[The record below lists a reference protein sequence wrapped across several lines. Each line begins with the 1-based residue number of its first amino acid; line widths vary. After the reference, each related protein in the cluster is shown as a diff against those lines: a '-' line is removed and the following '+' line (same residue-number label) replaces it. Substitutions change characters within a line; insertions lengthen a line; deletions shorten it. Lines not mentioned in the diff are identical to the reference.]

1 MKARQRGRAVEPMD
15 IHRIETALRQL
26 MNARSYLR
34 DAGSNNAANYV
45 QRAIKSTQGALNNAR
60 AHLAREE
67 RTSL

>member
-1 MKARQRGRAVEPMD
+1 MKARQRGRAVVRQD
-15 IHRIETALRQL
+15 IERIKTALDNLLQ
-26 MNARSYLR
+26 ARSSLR